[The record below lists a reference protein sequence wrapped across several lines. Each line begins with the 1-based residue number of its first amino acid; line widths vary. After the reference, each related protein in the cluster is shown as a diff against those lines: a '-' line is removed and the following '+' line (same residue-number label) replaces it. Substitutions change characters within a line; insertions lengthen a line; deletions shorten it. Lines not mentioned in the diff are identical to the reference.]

1 MKKNEADGPL
11 DPVAY
16 LCKGTRWPNN
26 KLPAHYAPTSFS
38 RSLHKTQLSISTHTH
53 TPLSF
58 SLSLTHNTANSNSI
72 IITVRIISDT
82 MHSSGEDDSDNPATT
97 AGAEWTFSARN
108 HAPSSDPCWKAIER
122 GGGTLGLG
130 DLRFVQRV
138 GSGDIGSVYLV
149 ELKGSNGCLF
159 AAKVMDK
166 KELVARNKDT
176 RAKVE
181 REILQAVDHPFLPTL
196 YASLDSPRWSCLLTE
211 FCPGGD
217 LHVLRQR
224 QPDKRFHHAA
234 VRSVV
239 CLSFNSPI

>member
-1 MKKNEADGPL
+1 
-11 DPVAY
+11 
-16 LCKGTRWPNN
+16 
-26 KLPAHYAPTSFS
+26 
-38 RSLHKTQLSISTHTH
+38 
-53 TPLSF
+53 
-58 SLSLTHNTANSNSI
+58 
-72 IITVRIISDT
+72 
-82 MHSSGEDDSDNPATT
+82 MHSSAEDDSDNPATT
-97 AGAEWTFSARN
+97 AGAEWTFTARN
-108 HAPSSDPCWKAIER
+108 HAPSSDPCWDAIER

-149 ELKGSNGCLF
+149 ELKGSNGCLL

-181 REILQAVDHPFLPTL
+181 REILQVVDHPFLPTL

-234 VRSVV
+234 VRCV
-239 CLSFNSPI
+239 CPSFLFFNSLYLICM